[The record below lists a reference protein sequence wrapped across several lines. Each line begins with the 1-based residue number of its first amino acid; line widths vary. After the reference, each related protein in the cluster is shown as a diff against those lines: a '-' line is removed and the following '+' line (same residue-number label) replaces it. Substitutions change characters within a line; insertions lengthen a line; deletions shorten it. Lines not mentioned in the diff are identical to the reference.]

1 MVKASFLSHG
11 NVFTPKPNMAEM
23 MRWLGERIGQDSQGF
38 PFCFFRQVTVTPHD
52 DLLFLPSCKKQVQ
65 SKWRSCELIH
75 TGSSKRAHQSER
87 GDLFSGK
94 ISARG
99 AELGVVKWSKTKK
112 NR

>member
-1 MVKASFLSHG
+1 
-11 NVFTPKPNMAEM
+11 M
-23 MRWLGERIGQDSQGF
+23 MRWLAGLEKEQDKSDIQMLPRPKLKDSQGF